1 MILVIDDDKIMG
13 ECIQNAV
20 LNVAN
25 STKQKIAKDETQDAS
40 QSVVK
45 NTTDVKICSNALTAM
60 QEISEGEIP
69 DLIFLD
75 ILLDGPNGFTFL
87 NELISYEDTAKI
99 PVVIVSSL
107 DFVGQDL
114 STYGVVGILHKETMR
129 PEDIGEYVKKYA

>member
-1 MILVIDDDKIMG
+1 MILVIDDDIIMA
-13 ECIQNAV
+13 ECIRDAV
-20 LNVAN
+20 QNVAE
-25 STKQKIAKDETQDAS
+25 STKQNIAKDETQNAS
-40 QSVVK
+40 QNIVK

-75 ILLDGPNGFTFL
+75 ILLDGPDGFTFL

-107 DFVGQDL
+107 DFANQDL
-114 STYGVVGILHKETMR
+114 STYGVVGILHKEIMR
-129 PEDIGEYVKKYA
+129 PEDIQEYVKKYV